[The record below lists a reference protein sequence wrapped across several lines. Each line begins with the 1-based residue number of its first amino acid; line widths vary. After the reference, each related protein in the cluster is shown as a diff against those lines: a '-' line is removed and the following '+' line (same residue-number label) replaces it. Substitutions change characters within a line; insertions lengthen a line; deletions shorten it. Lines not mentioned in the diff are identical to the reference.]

1 MARPAWQALSEVG
14 VQREEEH
21 RRKRGLLKSGTGG
34 ELEVR
39 GECMNMNQGPRRTTT
54 GGMSKCLGA
63 VEVGSCGHVLYVRG
77 SEEDWVG
84 TREIEVENAREAH
97 S

>member
-21 RRKRGLLKSGTGG
+21 RRKRGLLRGATGG
-34 ELEVR
+34 ELKVR
-39 GECMNMNQGPRRTTT
+39 GECMNMNQEPRTT
-54 GGMSKCLGA
+54 GEMSKCLGA

-84 TREIEVENAREAH
+84 TREIEVENATEAH